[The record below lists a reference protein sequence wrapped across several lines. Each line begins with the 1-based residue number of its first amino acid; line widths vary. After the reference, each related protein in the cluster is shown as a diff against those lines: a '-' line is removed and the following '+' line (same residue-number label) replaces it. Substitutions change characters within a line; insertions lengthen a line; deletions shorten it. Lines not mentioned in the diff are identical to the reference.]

1 MAMQKRLAFLIV
13 AISVFALPLVA
24 HAQHKSPLAD
34 APAIRKRLELR
45 STRLE
50 LGVGGATTIGQDFY
64 HSVLINVKLG
74 FHITDWLSLAGFGG
88 FAVANIDTGFK
99 DSVVGSL
106 PPDGSIN
113 STRAP
118 FQGVATGS
126 MNKIQQTLGA
136 QLEVTPFTGK
146 YSLFGKLFAH
156 YDFYAFV
163 GPGFINYAATTSS
176 VPTCGDNGAMAA
188 PPAQP
193 PPCAVTGLKIGV
205 NTGVGIHSFI
215 NQFLA
220 LNFELRDIVS
230 PNNAAGRDVNGDR
243 RVDNNDLT
251 YGNTFLA
258 SLNLVLY
265 FPTTADISN

>member
-1 MAMQKRLAFLIV
+1 MAMQKRLAFLVV
-13 AISVFALPLVA
+13 ALSVFALPLVA

-45 STRLE
+45 STRFE
-50 LGVGGATTIGQDFY
+50 LGVGGATTSGQDFY
-64 HSVLINVKLG
+64 HSVMINVKLG

-88 FAVANIDTGFK
+88 FTVASIDTGFK

-106 PPDGSIN
+106 SPNGD

-118 FQGVATGS
+118 ARGVATGS
-126 MNKIQQTLGA
+126 MNKIQQMLGA
-136 QLEVTPFTGK
+136 QLEITPFTGK

-163 GPGFINYAATTSS
+163 GPGFINYAATDSS
-176 VPTCGDNGAMAA
+176 VQSCGDNGALAA

-193 PPCAVTGLKIGV
+193 APCAVTGLKIGV

-220 LNFELRDIVS
+220 LNFELRDIIS

-251 YGNTFLA
+251 YGNTFVGSLA
-258 SLNLVLY
+258 LVLY

>member
-1 MAMQKRLAFLIV
+1 MQKRLAFLVV
-13 AISVFALPLVA
+13 ALSVFALPLA
-24 HAQHKSPLAD
+24 AQAQHKSPLAD

-50 LGVGGATTIGQDFY
+50 FGAGAGTTIGQDFY
-64 HSVLINVKLG
+64 HSVLINAKLG
-74 FHITDWLSLAGFGG
+74 FHITDWMSLAAFGG
-88 FAVANIDTGFK
+88 FAVANLDTGFK

-106 PPDGSIN
+106 PPNGDN
-113 STRAP
+113 TRAP
-118 FQGVATGS
+118 QQSIATGS
-126 MNKIQQTLGA
+126 MNKIQEVFGA

-156 YDFYAFV
+156 YDFYAFL
-163 GPGFINYAATTSS
+163 GPGFINYAATTPS
-176 VPTCGDNGAMAA
+176 VAQACPDNSMAA
-188 PPAQP
+188 PSNLPT
-193 PPCAVTGLKIGV
+193 PCAVTGVKIGL
-205 NTGVGIHSFI
+205 NAGVGIHSFI

-220 LNFELRDIVS
+220 LNFELRDIIAQ
-230 PNNAAGRDVNGDR
+230 NNAAGRDVNGDR

>member
-1 MAMQKRLAFLIV
+1 MHKRLAFLVV
-13 AISVFALPLVA
+13 ALSVFALPLVA
-24 HAQHKSPLAD
+24 QAQHKSPLAD

-45 STRLE
+45 STRFG
-50 LGVGGATTIGQDFY
+50 LGAGAGTTIGQDFY
-64 HSVLINVKLG
+64 HTVLIDVKLG

-106 PPDGSIN
+106 PAGGDN
-113 STRAP
+113 TRAP
-118 FQGVATGS
+118 AAGVATGS
-126 MNKIQQTLGA
+126 MNKIQQMLGA
-136 QLEVTPFTGK
+136 QLEITPFTGK

-163 GPGFINYAATTSS
+163 GPGFINYAATGGSGVAS
-176 VPTCGDNGAMAA
+176 CGDSGPLAA

-193 PPCAVTGLKIGV
+193 TPCAVTGLKIGV

-220 LNFELRDIVS
+220 LNFELRDIIS

-251 YGNTFLA
+251 YGNTFVG

>member
-1 MAMQKRLAFLIV
+1 MQKRLAFLIV
-13 AISVFALPLVA
+13 AVSVFALPLVA
-24 HAQHKSPLAD
+24 QAQHKSPLAD

-50 LGVGGATTIGQDFY
+50 LGAGGSTTIGQDFF
-64 HSVLINVKLG
+64 HSVFIDVKVG
-74 FHITDWLSLAGFGG
+74 FHITDWLSIAGFGG

-99 DSVVGSL
+99 TNVVGSL
-106 PPDGSIN
+106 PPDATTP

-118 FQGVATGS
+118 TQGEATAT
-126 MNKIQQTLGA
+126 MNKIQNMFGA

-156 YDFYAFV
+156 YDFYALI
-163 GPGFINYAATTSS
+163 GLGALNYAAAGNANACTDT
-176 VPTCGDNGAMAA
+176 GALAA

-193 PPCAVTGLKIGV
+193 TPCAVTGLKLGL
-205 NTGVGIHSFI
+205 NAGVGAHSFI

-220 LNFELRDIVS
+220 LNFELRDIIA

-251 YGNTFLA
+251 YGNTFIA

>member
-1 MAMQKRLAFLIV
+1 MQKRLAFLIV
-13 AISVFALPLVA
+13 AISVFALPLA
-24 HAQHKSPLAD
+24 AQAQHKSPLAD

-64 HSVLINVKLG
+64 HSVFIDVKVG
-74 FHITDWLSLAGFGG
+74 FHITDWLSIAAFGG

-106 PPDGSIN
+106 PPDGSATG
-113 STRAP
+113 TRAP
-118 FQGVATGS
+118 IQSVATGS
-126 MNKIQQTLGA
+126 MNKIQQMLGG

-163 GPGFINYAATTSS
+163 GPGFLNYAATTSS
-176 VPTCGDNGAMAA
+176 VPTCPDNSTMVPSSQPAA
-188 PPAQP
+188 
-193 PPCAVTGLKIGV
+193 CAVTGLKLGV
-205 NTGVGIHSFI
+205 NAGVGAHSFI

-220 LNFELRDIVS
+220 LNFELRDIVA

-251 YGNTFLA
+251 YGNTFVA

>member
-13 AISVFALPLVA
+13 AISVFALPLA
-24 HAQHKSPLAD
+24 AQAQHKSPLAD

-45 STRLE
+45 STRFE
-50 LGVGGATTIGQDFY
+50 LGVGGATTVGQDFY
-64 HSVLINVKLG
+64 HTVFVNVKLG
-74 FHITDWLSLAGFGG
+74 FHITDWLSLGAFGG
-88 FAVANIDTGFK
+88 FALANIDTGFK

-106 PPDGSIN
+106 PDNGDG
-113 STRAP
+113 TRAP
-118 FQGVATGS
+118 TKGEATGT
-126 MNKIQQTLGA
+126 MNKIQQMLGA

-156 YDFYAFV
+156 YDFYAFLGV
-163 GPGFINYAATTSS
+163 GALNYAATTSS
-176 VPTCGDNGAMAA
+176 APTCSDNGAIAA

-193 PPCAVTGLKIGV
+193 PPCAITGLKLGP
-205 NTGVGIHSFI
+205 TAGVGVHSFI

-220 LNFELRDIVS
+220 LNLELRDIIA

-243 RVDNNDLT
+243 RVDTSDLT
-251 YGNTFLA
+251 YGNTIVA
-258 SLNLVLY
+258 ALNLVLY

>member
-1 MAMQKRLAFLIV
+1 MQKRLAFLIV
-13 AISVFALPLVA
+13 AISVFALQLA
-24 HAQHKSPLAD
+24 AQAQHKSPLAD

-64 HSVLINVKLG
+64 HTAFVDVKVG
-74 FHITDWLSLAGFGG
+74 FHITDWLSIAAFGG
-88 FAVANIDTGFK
+88 FAVANLDTGFK

-106 PPDGSIN
+106 DTTQPAQP
-113 STRAP
+113 TRAP
-118 FQGVATGS
+118 TRDEATGS
-126 MNKIQQTLGA
+126 MNKIQQMLGA

-156 YDFYAFV
+156 YDFYAFL
-163 GPGFINYAATTSS
+163 GPGFLNYAATTAS
-176 VPTCGDNGAMAA
+176 VPSCTANGTVAA

-193 PPCAVTGLKIGV
+193 ASCAVTGLKLGV
-205 NTGVGIHSFI
+205 NAGVGAHSFI

-220 LNFELRDIVS
+220 LNFELRDIIA

-243 RVDNNDLT
+243 RVDNNDLS
-251 YGNTFLA
+251 YGNTFVA

>member
-13 AISVFALPLVA
+13 ALSVFALPLA
-24 HAQHKSPLAD
+24 AQAQHKSPLAD

-50 LGVGGATTIGQDFY
+50 FGAGGATTIGQDFY
-64 HSVLINVKLG
+64 HSVLINAKLG
-74 FHITDWLSLAGFGG
+74 FHVTDWASIAGFGA

-99 DSVVGSL
+99 DNVVGSL
-106 PPDGSIN
+106 PTNGDN
-113 STRAP
+113 TRAP
-118 FQGVATGS
+118 AQGTATGS
-126 MNKIQQTLGA
+126 MNKIQEAFGL

-156 YDFYAFV
+156 YDFYAVV
-163 GPGFINYAATTSS
+163 GLGFLNYAATSSS
-176 VPTCGDNGAMAA
+176 VPTCGDNGALAQ

-193 PPCAVTGLKIGV
+193 APCAVTGLKLGPIA
-205 NTGVGIHSFI
+205 GVGIHSFI

-220 LNFELRDIVS
+220 LNFELRDIIS

>member
-1 MAMQKRLAFLIV
+1 MQKRLAFLIV
-13 AISVFALPLVA
+13 ALSVFALPLVA
-24 HAQHKSPLAD
+24 QAQHKSPLAD

-45 STRLE
+45 STRFE

-64 HSVLINVKLG
+64 HTAFIDVKVG
-74 FHITDWLSLAGFGG
+74 FHITDWLSLAAFGG

-106 PPDGSIN
+106 PPNGDN
-113 STRAP
+113 TRAP
-118 FQGVATGS
+118 AQSVATGS
-126 MNKIQQTLGA
+126 MNKIQQMLGA

-176 VPTCGDNGAMAA
+176 VPTCGDNGAMAQ

-193 PPCAVTGLKIGV
+193 APCAVTGLKLGL
-205 NTGVGIHSFI
+205 NAGVGFHSFI

-220 LNFELRDIVS
+220 LNFELRDIIS

-251 YGNTFLA
+251 YGNTFVGSLA
-258 SLNLVLY
+258 LVLY

>member
-1 MAMQKRLAFLIV
+1 MQKRLAFLIV
-13 AISVFALPLVA
+13 AISVFALPVVA
-24 HAQHKSPLAD
+24 QAQHKSPLAD

-74 FHITDWLSLAGFGG
+74 FHITDWMSLAAFGG

-99 DSVVGSL
+99 DNVVGSL
-106 PPDGSIN
+106 SPGGDN
-113 STRAP
+113 TRAP
-118 FQGVATGS
+118 SQGVATGS
-126 MNKIQQTLGA
+126 MNKIQQVLAA

-156 YDFYAFV
+156 YDFYGFL
-163 GPGFINYAATTSS
+163 GPGFINYAATDSS
-176 VPTCGDNGAMAA
+176 VGSCPGNSTAA
-188 PPAQP
+188 PSNQPA
-193 PPCAVTGLKIGV
+193 PCAVTGLKIGL
-205 NTGVGIHSFI
+205 NAGVGIHSFI

-220 LNFELRDIVS
+220 LNFELRDIIA

>member
-1 MAMQKRLAFLIV
+1 MQKRLAFLIV
-13 AISVFALPLVA
+13 AISVFALPLA
-24 HAQHKSPLAD
+24 AQAQHKSPLAD

-64 HSVLINVKLG
+64 HTAFVNVKVG
-74 FHITDWLSLAGFGG
+74 FHVTDWFSIAAFGG
-88 FAVANIDTGFK
+88 FAVANLDTGFK
-99 DSVVGSL
+99 DNVVGSL
-106 PPDGSIN
+106 DPAST
-113 STRAP
+113 TRAP
-118 FQGVATGS
+118 TRAEANAS
-126 MNKIQQTLGA
+126 MNKIQQMLGA
-136 QLEVTPFTGK
+136 QLEFTPFTGK

-163 GPGFINYAATTSS
+163 GPGFLNYAATDQSLA
-176 VPTCGDNGAMAA
+176 PTCGNNGTSAA
-188 PPAQP
+188 
-193 PPCAVTGLKIGV
+193 CAVTGYKIGL
-205 NTGVGIHSFI
+205 NAGVGAHSFI

-220 LNFELRDIVS
+220 LNFELRDIIAQ
-230 PNNAAGRDVNGDR
+230 NNAAGRDVNGDQ

-251 YGNTFLA
+251 YGNTFVA

>member
-1 MAMQKRLAFLIV
+1 MAMQKRLAFLFV
-13 AISVFALPLVA
+13 AISVVALPLA
-24 HAQHKSPLAD
+24 AQAQHKSPLAD

-45 STRLE
+45 STRFE

-64 HSVLINVKLG
+64 HSVFVNAKLG
-74 FHITDWLSLAGFGG
+74 FHITDWLSLAAFGG
-88 FAVANIDTGFK
+88 FAVANLDTGFK

-106 PPDGSIN
+106 PPNGDG
-113 STRAP
+113 TRAP
-118 FQGVATGS
+118 AQGVATGT
-126 MNKIQQTLGA
+126 MNKIQQMAGA
-136 QLEVTPFTGK
+136 ELEVTPFTGK

-156 YDFYAFV
+156 YDFYAFLGV
-163 GPGFINYAATTSS
+163 GFLNYAATTSS
-176 VPTCGDNGAMAA
+176 EPKCPDTGMVAA

-193 PPCAVTGLKIGV
+193 APCAVTGLKLGP
-205 NTGVGIHSFI
+205 TAGVGIHSFI

-220 LNFELRDIVS
+220 LNFELRDIIS

-251 YGNTFLA
+251 YGNTIVA
-258 SLNLVLY
+258 ALNLVLY

>member
-1 MAMQKRLAFLIV
+1 MQKRLAFLIV
-13 AISVFALPLVA
+13 AISVFALPLA
-24 HAQHKSPLAD
+24 AQAQHKSPLAD

-45 STRLE
+45 STRFE
-50 LGVGGATTIGQDFY
+50 VGVGGATTIGQDFY
-64 HSVLINVKLG
+64 HSVLIDVKLG
-74 FHITDWLSLAGFGG
+74 FHITDWMSLAAFGG

-99 DSVVGSL
+99 DNVVGSL
-106 PPDGSIN
+106 SPGGDN
-113 STRAP
+113 TRAP
-118 FQGVATGS
+118 AQEVATGS
-126 MNKIQQTLGA
+126 MNKIQQVLGA

-163 GPGFINYAATTSS
+163 GPGFINYAATNSG
-176 VPTCGDNGAMAA
+176 VPSCGDNGVM
-188 PPAQP
+188 AQP
-193 PPCAVTGLKIGV
+193 PNQPNPCAVTGLKLGV

-220 LNFELRDIVS
+220 LNFELRDIIS

-258 SLNLVLY
+258 SLNLVVY
-265 FPTTADISN
+265 FPMTADISN

>member
-13 AISVFALPLVA
+13 AVSVFALPLA
-24 HAQHKSPLAD
+24 AQAQHKSPLAD

-45 STRLE
+45 STRIE
-50 LGVGGATTIGQDFY
+50 LGAGGATTIGQDFF
-64 HSVLINVKLG
+64 HSVFIDVKLG
-74 FHITDWLSLAGFGG
+74 FHITDWLSIAGFGG
-88 FAVANIDTGFK
+88 FAVANLDTGFQ
-99 DSVVGSL
+99 DNVVGSL
-106 PPDGSIN
+106 PTDTTTPGRAP
-113 STRAP
+113 TRAE
-118 FQGVATGS
+118 ATAT
-126 MNKIQQTLGA
+126 MNKIQNMFGA

-156 YDFYAFV
+156 YDFYALLGV
-163 GPGFINYAATTSS
+163 GALNYAA
-176 VPTCGDNGAMAA
+176 NGNANACTDTGVLAA

-193 PPCAVTGLKIGV
+193 TPCAVTGLKLGL
-205 NTGVGIHSFI
+205 NAGVGAHSFI

-220 LNFELRDIVS
+220 LNFELRDIIA

-251 YGNTFLA
+251 YGNTFVA